1 MGGDW
6 KPITLDTLK
15 ELGEEQYDP
24 IDDVDDH
31 DASLF
36 FKTVELASGFDT
48 EAGWRS
54 IIQMESV
61 EGYCEGLLF
70 ELLETNN

>member
-1 MGGDW
+1 M
-6 KPITLDTLK
+6 
-15 ELGEEQYDP
+15 
-24 IDDVDDH
+24 DDIDDH

-36 FKTVELASGFDT
+36 FKTVELSSGFDT
-48 EAGWRS
+48 EVGWRS
-54 IIQMESV
+54 IIEMESV

>member
-1 MGGDW
+1 M
-6 KPITLDTLK
+6 
-15 ELGEEQYDP
+15 
-24 IDDVDDH
+24 DDLDDH

-48 EAGWRS
+48 EVGWRS

-61 EGYCEGLLF
+61 DGYCEGLLF